1 MGVNTEAYA
10 KKRIGGQPYQPLP
23 HRLVVILVQWN
34 GMRKDCGHHYYYI
47 AGTTQLFNDWYYV
60 ND

>member
-10 KKRIGGQPYQPLP
+10 KKRIGGQPYQTLP
-23 HRLVVILVQWN
+23 HRLVVILA
-34 GMRKDCGHHYYYI
+34 RKDCGHHCYI
-47 AGTTQLFNDWYYV
+47 TYIDGTAQLFDDWYYF

>member
-10 KKRIGGQPYQPLP
+10 KKRIGGQPYQTLP
-23 HRLVVILVQWN
+23 HRLVVILA
-34 GMRKDCGHHYYYI
+34 RKDYHCYI
-47 AGTTQLFNDWYYV
+47 TYIDGTAQLFDDWYYF